1 MGLFDFWR
9 KKPEPKKAERMTLAD
24 FAYADKQAAG
34 TIMQIPLPSG
44 DDSGEWLRVVGPYC
58 DQGVTAARDYA
69 RAFTALRDEMAPL
82 DAECAEKQDW
92 TRYNTE
98 MNWRTDELNDALAA
112 AVVIGWSLDDEFTPG
127 NLTELL
133 KQYKGLSTYI
143 AKHFQESRK
152 ALLEK

>member
-1 MGLFDFWR
+1 MEIFYFWR
-9 KKPEPKKAERMTLAD
+9 KKPEPKKAGRRTLAD

-44 DDSGEWLRVVGPYC
+44 EDSGEWLRVVGPYC
-58 DQGVTAARDYA
+58 DRGVTAARDYA
-69 RAFTALRDEMAPL
+69 RAFTALRDELAPL
-82 DAECAEKQDW
+82 DTECAEKQDW

-112 AVVIGWSLDDEFTPG
+112 SVVIGWSLDDEFTHG
-127 NLTELL
+127 NLAELL
-133 KQYKGLSTYI
+133 RQYKGLSTYI
-143 AKHFQESRK
+143 AKHFQESRN